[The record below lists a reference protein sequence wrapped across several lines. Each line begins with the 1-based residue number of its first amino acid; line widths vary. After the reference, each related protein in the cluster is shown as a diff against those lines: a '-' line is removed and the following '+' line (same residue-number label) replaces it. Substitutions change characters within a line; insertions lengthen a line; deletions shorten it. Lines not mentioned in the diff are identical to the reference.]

1 MLLRMEGAHY
11 RQLRILVVDD
21 DHDVADS
28 LAAVLEMLDYDTCV
42 TYSGTGAIEL
52 AGCFP
57 PDVVIL
63 DINMPGLNG
72 WQTARHLRTDRRME
86 RAIFIA
92 HTAVDGPLVRKIAL
106 QSGFQYFVPKGELA
120 SLTTILDLLLD
131 VSITEGSPTSGSSP
145 VPHER

>member
-1 MLLRMEGAHY
+1 
-11 RQLRILVVDD
+11 
-21 DHDVADS
+21 
-28 LAAVLEMLDYDTCV
+28 
-42 TYSGTGAIEL
+42 
-52 AGCFP
+52 
-57 PDVVIL
+57 
-63 DINMPGLNG
+63 
-72 WQTARHLRTDRRME
+72 ME